1 MMLNEMV
8 DFLVQSIGAMGYVGI
23 FSLMFL
29 ESTFFPFPSE
39 VVMIPA
45 GYLAFQGDMNLGLVI
60 AVGTLGSI
68 MGALFNYFLAR
79 QYGEK
84 VLLKFIKAPLLDKVK
99 YYFKKHGSISTFT
112 SRLIPGIRQYIS
124 LPAGLS
130 HMPLGKFVLF
140 TGLGAGLWV
149 SVLVGIGY
157 VAGANETLVKE
168 YLHAFTLYAFMFIA
182 AVIFIYIKVKK
193 VKMS

>member
-1 MMLNEMV
+1 MLNEMV
-8 DFLVQSIGAMGYVGI
+8 DFLVQSIGSMGYVGI

-193 VKMS
+193 S